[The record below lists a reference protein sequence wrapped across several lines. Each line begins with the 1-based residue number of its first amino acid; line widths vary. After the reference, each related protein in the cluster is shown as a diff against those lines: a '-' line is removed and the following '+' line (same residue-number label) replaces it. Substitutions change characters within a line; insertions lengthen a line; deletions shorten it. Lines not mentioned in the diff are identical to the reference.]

1 MQAQCVRIPIV
12 NGKTQRFVDW
22 MAEVN
27 GRRAE
32 MLASMRLEGVRAEAM
47 FLERSTAG
55 DALVF
60 YMQAE
65 DLERAQ
71 QVFAAST
78 SAIDSLTR
86 AIIDE
91 CWDVSRATRLEVLLE
106 LLGPAHQ

>member
-12 NGKTQRFVDW
+12 SGKTQRFVDW

-27 GRRAE
+27 GRQAE
-32 MLASMRLEGVRAEAM
+32 MIASMRVEGVRAEAM
-47 FLERSTAG
+47 FLERSTSG

-78 SAIDSLTR
+78 FAIDALTR

-91 CWDVSRATRLEVLLE
+91 CWDVGRATRLEVLLE
-106 LLGPAHQ
+106 LLGPAY